1 MKKLMSIETIW
12 SRQYDLSGEHQL
24 FVPALCHTPYGKIE
38 DRSSLF
44 ATPNPEKYQHGRG
57 TLST

>member
-12 SRQYDLSGEHQL
+12 SQQYDLSGEQQL
-24 FVPALCHTPYGKIE
+24 FVPALCHAPHGKIE

-44 ATPNPEKYQHGRG
+44 ATSKPQEYQCGRG